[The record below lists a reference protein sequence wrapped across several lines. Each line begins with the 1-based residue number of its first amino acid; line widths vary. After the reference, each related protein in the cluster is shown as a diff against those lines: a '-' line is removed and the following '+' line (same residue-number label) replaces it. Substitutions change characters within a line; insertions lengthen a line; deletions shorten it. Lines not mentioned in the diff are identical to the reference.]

1 MEEQKV
7 TLCNKS
13 LWWILGRMIH
23 SKSVVVLGGDNSP
36 IRVYEDG
43 KSREFEDGRCYVEV
57 TSDYDEDSVSHII
70 HIPSLVQAYTFSA
83 LRNEISDIVRENT
96 I

>member
-1 MEEQKV
+1 
-7 TLCNKS
+7 
-13 LWWILGRMIH
+13 
-23 SKSVVVLGGDNSP
+23 
-36 IRVYEDG
+36 
-43 KSREFEDGRCYVEV
+43 VEV